1 MTAIINVKDI
11 SKKINEYTIF
21 QNISFT
27 IQQGEC
33 VGLIGHNGS
42 GKTMIM
48 KALCGFITIDAGE
61 IIVNKKDIVCGKKY
75 ITDAGVLIEAPIF
88 LNRLTGY
95 ENLAILANI
104 QKKITQKS
112 IINAL
117 QAVGLQEA
125 INKKVGTYSLGM
137 KQKLRI
143 AQAIM
148 EQPAILILD
157 EPFNGLDKA
166 SVEMLQSLLK
176 DYQNNGTTILLT
188 THDDRQIA
196 TLCNRVYELD
206 NGRML

>member
-1 MTAIINVKDI
+1 MTAIINVNNI

-61 IIVNKKDIVCGKKY
+61 IIVNEKDILCGKKY

>member
-1 MTAIINVKDI
+1 MTAIINVNNI

-61 IIVNKKDIVCGKKY
+61 IIVNEKDIVCGKKY

>member
-1 MTAIINVKDI
+1 MTAIINVNDI

-112 IINAL
+112 IINTL

>member
-61 IIVNKKDIVCGKKY
+61 IIVNKKDIVCGEKY

>member
-75 ITDAGVLIEAPIF
+75 IIDAGVLIEAPIF

>member
-1 MTAIINVKDI
+1 MTAIISVKGI
-11 SKKINEYTIF
+11 SKKTKERYIF

-27 IQQGEC
+27 IHQGEC

-61 IIVNKKDIVCGKKY
+61 ITIDGENIVCGKKY

-88 LNRLTGY
+88 LNSLTGY
-95 ENLAILANI
+95 ENLAILADI
-104 QKKITQKS
+104 QKKITKET
-112 IINAL
+112 IIRTMET
-117 QAVGLQEA
+117 VGLQDA
-125 INKKVGTYSLGM
+125 IDKKVSTYSLGM

-148 EQPAILILD
+148 EQPSILILD

-166 SVEMLQSLLK
+166 SIEKLQCLLK
-176 DYQNNGTTILLT
+176 EYQNKGKTILLT

-196 TLCNRVYELD
+196 TLCNSVYELD